1 MIPYADF
8 ARLLADTTEFDNF
21 EAYAAECGGSVPVE
35 NMYSAIALLT
45 QIWALGHD
53 GLSVDSILQVA
64 GTSMTE
70 LAQRYSM
77 PYRTVQNWKCGTR
90 KPPEWLLPMVAYA
103 VLSDLGKNN
112 K

>member
-53 GLSVDSILQVA
+53 GLSIDSIRAVA
-64 GTSMTE
+64 DVTLAE
-70 LAQRYSM
+70 LCRDYKV
-77 PYRTVQNWKCGTR
+77 PYRTAQQWHLGRR
-90 KPPEWLLPMVAYA
+90 KPPEWLLPTLAYA
-103 VLSDLGKNN
+103 VLTDVNADA
-112 K
+112 